1 MAGGKPTVLVLWG
14 NYFDECAAAAF
25 VCELRAAGI
34 RVRLVGVDGKLA
46 RGRHGLVLAADISL
60 ERAFDVQ
67 GPITHVI
74 APCSGL
80 QWQALQN
87 TAHVARLIRWLAAGG
102 TAFVVPGETV
112 AAPADRE
119 AGNPEAD
126 PPLPLRLLRIWP
138 QGMEAVEYARSLGR
152 ELVA

>member
-14 NYFDECAAAAF
+14 NYFDECAATAF
-25 VCELRAAGI
+25 VCELRAAGV

-60 ERAFDVQ
+60 ERAFAVQ

-74 APCSGL
+74 APCTGL

-87 TAHVARLIRWLAAGG
+87 SAHTAKLIHWLAACGA
-102 TAFVVPGETV
+102 AFVISGETG
-112 AAPADRE
+112 AAA
-119 AGNPEAD
+119 AGGKNSNPEAD
-126 PPLPLRLLRIWP
+126 PSPPPQLLRIWP